1 MFCIDAFL
9 QMIYKCLKK
18 NTRENTYQPM
28 INMSINGCENI
39 YITSDQ
45 ERRDN
50 KIEIEG
56 DIGSDKSSMSKN
68 IEHLENTGNKIPL

>member
-1 MFCIDAFL
+1 
-9 QMIYKCLKK
+9 
-18 NTRENTYQPM
+18 M